1 MHFIINMDTGN
12 IEYDV
17 IKTIE
22 NFNEEELTK
31 LIDAIK
37 LKIENDNLVGE
48 SIFFKYP
55 DYDNLFKT
63 ARESK
68 QISIETRKMIR
79 NRICRLDSDSIL
91 TAINNSEN
99 IKSKIVSIIIEK
111 LKNKINIQEKIIN
124 AIINDKYNNNF
135 YNLCLKIIS
144 TDEYFNK
151 YINYN
156 ENIDVFGT
164 KYSQKEYLLEISKL
178 LGYQEKEIEKNN
190 PIYKY
195 QIITEQMKTRYLKLR
210 NIINIDIDLLEPKV
224 FDQEGKKSLSKEE
237 QEKIDNDWQIH
248 PKMYEYI
255 MNDMDPEYTD
265 LEKISHIYLKL
276 CQVLRYNMGYHIKKW
291 TTAYNKERQESITP
305 ENNEI
310 ICSEFT
316 YIATNIIS
324 KLNSSIEA
332 RCIITGQ
339 NQHMSLGILDR
350 EKNIRIN
357 FDSTIIENEFDDLG
371 RIKLGLPLV
380 GIKYICDRKHEF
392 ENAFNK
398 VYRRLCMN
406 SRIETIDLIDAYEK
420 LQKNKE
426 IEIDV
431 YENLCIFFDKM
442 KEKNVVGSELLGA
455 FKRMVQQGFFG
466 NIKYAIVGEDKTKT
480 FAERQTLSTP
490 QDILNGLEENIIIQ
504 LENEYY
510 LLRLNDCK
518 ILPMSI
524 DELNML
530 FQEDKMAYFNPK
542 YSLEGIGAK
551 TWMSR

>member
-164 KYSQKEYLLEISKL
+164 KYSKKEYLLEISKL

-265 LEKISHIYLKL
+265 LEKISYIYLKL

-339 NQHMSLGILDR
+339 NQHMSLGIL
-350 EKNIRIN
+350 
-357 FDSTIIENEFDDLG
+357 
-371 RIKLGLPLV
+371 
-380 GIKYICDRKHEF
+380 
-392 ENAFNK
+392 
-398 VYRRLCMN
+398 
-406 SRIETIDLIDAYEK
+406 
-420 LQKNKE
+420 
-426 IEIDV
+426 
-431 YENLCIFFDKM
+431 
-442 KEKNVVGSELLGA
+442 EL
-455 FKRMVQQGFFG
+455 
-466 NIKYAIVGEDKTKT
+466 
-480 FAERQTLSTP
+480 
-490 QDILNGLEENIIIQ
+490 
-504 LENEYY
+504 
-510 LLRLNDCK
+510 
-518 ILPMSI
+518 
-524 DELNML
+524 
-530 FQEDKMAYFNPK
+530 
-542 YSLEGIGAK
+542 
-551 TWMSR
+551 